1 MVAAQTFDLWSWIY
15 PNKQDESKSKML
27 NFEEIK
33 KKLLNNYHLNPPKI
47 DSTHSMKQ
55 LPVTSMKKKVK

>member
-1 MVAAQTFDLWSWIY
+1 
-15 PNKQDESKSKML
+15 ML

-47 DSTHSMKQ
+47 DSAHSMKQ
-55 LPVTSMKKKVK
+55 LPVSTQIKKKGK